1 MEQREQNAMSTST
14 LASTNQNQTQPTRLE
29 RGSGWRHA
37 VRRFTRTSRVGTVSA
52 VFLLL
57 LLLAAIFADLVAP
70 REPMEATF
78 TALRQ
83 PPSPGF
89 WLGTDNLGR
98 DVLSRLL
105 HGARISLFVAI
116 VSTVVGKIIGLA
128 WGVLTGYIGSTFDL
142 VSQRLI
148 DILLAFPGIILAM
161 LLLAALGGGLG
172 TVIIAITV
180 LSVAGTVRVIRSVV
194 LAVKE
199 MAYIE
204 AARATGVP
212 SVRIMVRHVAPQT
225 IAPLLVLFSASLGG
239 AIFAEAA
246 LSFLGLG
253 IPQPTPSWGNMLGGI
268 LANQFRPSWWLVIF
282 PGVAITLTILA
293 FNLVGD
299 ALRDYL
305 DPKLSDKVQ

>member
-1 MEQREQNAMSTST
+1 MISMTVTKPEA
-14 LASTNQNQTQPTRLE
+14 NQPAALGRS
-29 RGSGWRHA
+29 SGIRHEL
-37 VRRFTRTSRVGTVSA
+37 RRFVRTSRIGAISA
-52 VFLLL
+52 LFLLL
-57 LLLAAIFADLVAP
+57 LLLTAIFADQVAP
-70 REPMEATF
+70 HHPLEATF

-83 PPSPGF
+83 PPSLAF

-98 DVLSRLL
+98 DVLSRLI
-105 HGARISLFVAI
+105 HGARLSLMVAI
-116 VSTVVGKIIGLA
+116 ISTVLGKIIGLT
-128 WGVLTGYIGSTFDL
+128 WGVITGYVGSTFDL
-142 VSQRLI
+142 ISQRI
-148 DILLAFPGIILAM
+148 VDILLAFPGIILAM

-180 LSVAGTVRVIRSVV
+180 LSIAGTVRVIRSVV
-194 LAVKE
+194 LTVKE

-212 SVRIMVRHVAPQT
+212 DLRIMIRHVAPQT

-253 IPQPTPSWGNMLGGI
+253 IPQPNPSWGNMLGGI

-305 DPKLSDKVQ
+305 DPKLGDKV

>member
-1 MEQREQNAMSTST
+1 MRSSSLAGLGREVH
-14 LASTNQNQTQPTRLE
+14 QPPHLE
-29 RGSGWRHA
+29 RSGGLPHA
-37 VRRFTRTSRVGTVSA
+37 IRRFSRTSRVGTIA
-52 VFLLL
+52 AIFLLL
-57 LLLAAIFADLVAP
+57 LLLVALFADQVAP
-70 REPMEATF
+70 HHPLEATF
-78 TALRQ
+78 TALRKA
-83 PPSPGF
+83 PSPAF

-98 DVLSRLL
+98 DVLSRLIY
-105 HGARISLFVAI
+105 GARLSLMVALI
-116 VSTVVGKIIGLA
+116 STVIGKVIGLT
-128 WGVLTGYIGSTFDL
+128 WGVLTGYLGSTFDL
-142 VSQRLI
+142 VSQRII
-148 DILLAFPGIILAM
+148 DVLLAFPGIILAM

-172 TVIIAITV
+172 TVIVAITV

-194 LAVKE
+194 LTVKE

-212 SVRIMVRHVAPQT
+212 DRRIMIRHVAPQT

-282 PGVAITLTILA
+282 PGLAITLTILA

-299 ALRDYL
+299 ALRDFL
-305 DPKLSDKVQ
+305 DPHLGDKI